1 MGESRSNRF
10 GVFQA
15 AVVAAY
21 GGFTACSAL
30 PVEPAPVSIF
40 PIDRLT
46 DAVTAGA
53 NRRVMAESEPAAIH
67 GELRFVVVPR
77 GQTVS
82 GTVPARQIS
91 RQATIAPDRDV
102 HRKKRKAQ
110 AMKVS
115 APVTTVE
122 DVSAELTPLN

>member
-21 GGFTACSAL
+21 SGFTACSAL
-30 PVEPAPVSIF
+30 PVEPAPVSIL
-40 PIDRLT
+40 PIDRIT
-46 DAVTAGA
+46 NAVAAGA
-53 NRRVMAESEPAAIH
+53 NRRVMAGSEPAANH

-82 GTVPARQIS
+82 GTVHARQIS
-91 RQATIAPDRDV
+91 RQATIAPHRDV
-102 HRKKRKAQ
+102 RSKKQKAQ
-110 AMKVS
+110 AMKIS

-122 DVSAELTPLN
+122 DASAELTPLN

>member
-1 MGESRSNRF
+1 MGKNRSKPF

-15 AVVAAY
+15 AVVLAY
-21 GGFTACSAL
+21 GGLTACSAL

-40 PIDRLT
+40 PVERIT

-53 NRRVMAESEPAAIH
+53 DRTVMAEHEPPADQ

-82 GTVPARQIS
+82 GTVHARQIS
-91 RQATIAPDRDV
+91 RQAAIAPHRDV
-102 HRKKRKAQ
+102 HSKKQKAQ
-110 AMKVS
+110 AMKIS

-122 DVSAELTPLN
+122 NASAELTPLN